1 MGKSTHPF
9 VLKMNNAKALHRAMR
24 AGEERK
30 ESSKSVTDEAKS
42 LEDSTTDRTKAEI
55 ASDSKKRYLTL
66 SRKTPTDV
74 KPPKGVLSIVLPK

>member
-30 ESSKSVTDEAKS
+30 DVKDEAKS
-42 LEDSTTDRTKAEI
+42 LEDSTEDRTKAEI
-55 ASDSKKRYLTL
+55 AADSKKRYVTL
-66 SRKTPTDV
+66 NRKAPTSV
-74 KPPKGVLSIVLPK
+74 PPKGVLSIVLPK